1 LEIVKPQMSERSR
14 NLAIIVVLLAMATVV
29 IVLVATN
36 PSEVDR
42 VQTIGQQIKCPVCQ
56 GESIANSPSA
66 MARDM
71 MSHVADRVAAGN
83 DDDEIVAELLD
94 SFSGAV
100 LLDPPASG
108 PTLILWLAPLAAL
121 LIGALVIVWWR
132 RHPREQT
139 APDPDTKTRG
149 RRLAPLFLLAVAFAA
164 IVVAAGFFLQDRSG
178 PASGVA
184 ALDTQ
189 DLENVSNETM
199 EAVIAANSDHAQVNG
214 MRLAL
219 AERYYETGDYRA
231 AFPHYLEVAQSP
243 TATDEQAVSALIRLG
258 WMAWDGNAEVDT
270 AVELFDQALAI
281 DSGSSTARYL
291 KGQVLWCGEGDA
303 VTASDL
309 FEDVLTDPGLSA
321 DARTRVEDDFASA
334 SSGGT
339 CT

>member
-1 LEIVKPQMSERSR
+1 MSERAR
-14 NLAIIVVLLAMATVV
+14 NLATIVVLVAMATVS

-36 PSEVDR
+36 PGEVDR
-42 VQTIGQQIKCPVCQ
+42 VQTIGEQIKCPVCQ

-71 MSHVADRVAAGN
+71 MSLVADRVAAGE

-100 LLDPPASG
+100 LLDPPTSG
-108 PTLILWLAPLAAL
+108 PTLVLWLAPLAAL
-121 LIGALVIVWWR
+121 VLGGVVIVWWR
-132 RHPREQT
+132 RHPRA
-139 APDPDTKTRG
+139 APSSEPGPKTRG
-149 RRLAPLFLLAVAFAA
+149 RRLAPILLLAVVFAA
-164 IVVAAGFFLQDRSG
+164 VVVAAGFFLQDRSG
-178 PASGVA
+178 PATGIA

-189 DLENVSNETM
+189 DLEDVSNETM
-199 EAVIAANSDHAQVNG
+199 EAVIAANSDHPQVNG

-219 AERYYETGDYRA
+219 AERLYEMGDYRA

-258 WMAWDGNAEVDT
+258 WMAWDGNAEVDA

-281 DSGSSTARYL
+281 DAASSTARYL

-303 VTASDL
+303 ATASDL
-309 FEDVLTDPGLSA
+309 FEEVLTDPELSP
-321 DARTRVEDDFASA
+321 DARTRVEDDLATAST
-334 SSGGT
+334 GGA

>member
-1 LEIVKPQMSERSR
+1 
-14 NLAIIVVLLAMATVV
+14 
-29 IVLVATN
+29 
-36 PSEVDR
+36 
-42 VQTIGQQIKCPVCQ
+42 
-56 GESIANSPSA
+56 
-66 MARDM
+66 
-71 MSHVADRVAAGN
+71 
-83 DDDEIVAELLD
+83 
-94 SFSGAV
+94 
-100 LLDPPASG
+100 
-108 PTLILWLAPLAAL
+108 
-121 LIGALVIVWWR
+121 
-132 RHPREQT
+132 
-139 APDPDTKTRG
+139 
-149 RRLAPLFLLAVAFAA
+149 
-164 IVVAAGFFLQDRSG
+164 
-178 PASGVA
+178 
-184 ALDTQ
+184 
-189 DLENVSNETM
+189 
-199 EAVIAANSDHAQVNG
+199 